1 MSISF
6 EVFAKD
12 TVYNC
17 DNDNFRDYASQRWMK
32 QTLKVED
39 PLFGERKLFIRK
51 EGVWKQLCTQEEDV
65 ITDDS
70 FKCFEPT
77 SPENTSYPKLNNA
90 YEYYLIFDE
99 QIAKFFSETL
109 SFTCTKS
116 E

>member
-51 EGVWKQLCTQEEDV
+51 EGFGNNYVLRKKTLLLMIVSNVLNQPLLKIPVTQ
-65 ITDDS
+65 
-70 FKCFEPT
+70 
-77 SPENTSYPKLNNA
+77 N
-90 YEYYLIFDE
+90 
-99 QIAKFFSETL
+99 
-109 SFTCTKS
+109 
-116 E
+116 